1 MELIPNKYYNQ
12 SININFNDNSTISLN
27 NNSNKINLKKYKE
40 FLEDSLINNCLIK
53 IDNSISNNDI
63 EYIYEYGSILLL
75 EFIIFFFSKVDI
87 NSNGNII
94 ENVFIFKSYT
104 KEEEVFFRKE
114 YNYTVIIF
122 HLKNEYIY

>member
-1 MELIPNKYYNQ
+1 MNMEV
-12 SININFNDNSTISLN
+12 
-27 NNSNKINLKKYKE
+27 
-40 FLEDSLINNCLIK
+40 
-53 IDNSISNNDI
+53 
-63 EYIYEYGSILLL
+63 ILLL

-87 NSNGNII
+87 NSNSNII